1 MKPPAQIVEQ
11 QSSLAI
17 DFDGVWIHEG
27 ATITRKS
34 LVQLFASVL
43 RQDESGDYWL
53 QTPVEKVRIA
63 VADVPFI
70 VTNWRIEQMGK
81 EDQRLYLTDNLGR
94 EVGVDGSHPLVLRIP
109 RGKCGPF
116 VPYHQ
121 IGEGIE
127 ARMSRSVY
135 YALIDVAL
143 QHSEPSDGC
152 LQITSF
158 KTRHPLGI
166 AP

>member
-1 MKPPAQIVEQ
+1 MKPSTQIVEQ
-11 QSSLAI
+11 QFNIAI
-17 DFDGVWIHEG
+17 DFDGVWTHEG
-27 ATITRKS
+27 AVITRKA
-34 LVQLFASVL
+34 LVELFASVL
-43 RQDESGDYWL
+43 RRDETGEYWL
-53 QTPVEKVRIA
+53 QTPVEKGRIA

-70 VTNWRIEQMGK
+70 VTSWRIEQMGTK
-81 EDQRLYLTDNLGR
+81 DQRLYLADNLGR
-94 EVGVDGSHPLVLRIP
+94 ETGVDGRHPLVLRIP

-121 IGEGIE
+121 IGESIE

-143 QHSEPSDGC
+143 QQGEPSDGC

-158 KTRHPLGI
+158 ETSHPLGI
-166 AP
+166 VS